1 MLALIYRQSWQ
12 GVADLQLGRNIVC
25 KPFNVVQARTS
36 KGEMGRVA
44 RQHQS
49 RTITRKGG
57 TREVYRC
64 ACKAIVR
71 AEPVMDSASI
81 GNLLPGDIIEE
92 LYEIDADG
100 TRRLNFET
108 VWSTRGPDL
117 GLSGW
122 ISAVSS
128 TGETILEA
136 LSPDGADQ
144 WRLGAKP
151 TLLRRSIAMFGKLAE
166 QSLVYKADSG
176 GGVYTCVKPGVI
188 RASKDRFVCQN
199 RSLLRGITRQSR
211 TCKHDSILIRNRES
225 EKVGQLTPDSIVPVS
240 AAETLPSGVER
251 VRFDSKLPSL
261 EPVGAAFAQV

>member
-1 MLALIYRQSWQ
+1 MPACCVLVALALALICRQSWQ
-12 GVADLQLGRNIVC
+12 GVAGLQLGRNIVC

-128 TGETILEA
+128 TG
-136 LSPDGADQ
+136 
-144 WRLGAKP
+144 
-151 TLLRRSIAMFGKLAE
+151 
-166 QSLVYKADSG
+166 
-176 GGVYTCVKPGVI
+176 
-188 RASKDRFVCQN
+188 
-199 RSLLRGITRQSR
+199 
-211 TCKHDSILIRNRES
+211 
-225 EKVGQLTPDSIVPVS
+225 
-240 AAETLPSGVER
+240 
-251 VRFDSKLPSL
+251 
-261 EPVGAAFAQV
+261 